1 MKNELNLFTNGYMPW
16 YPRNWWSNIK
26 YFFRA
31 IKWGWQRAIRGYSD
45 YDTWDLDI
53 YYSRMMIAS
62 LSQFRA
68 ETMGYPGYME
78 NIEEW
83 YEILDKIILL
93 LKQSNE
99 DEPLEEKNELAEWY
113 EEYVMTKPFNLTV
126 VDKVGQITQRKEDE
140 ETKAKIQKYYKREEE
155 LYEIRK
161 QKLKEA
167 FELMAEYF
175 GHLWW

>member
-16 YPRNWWSNIK
+16 YPRNWWDNIK
-26 YFFRA
+26 HFFRA
-31 IKWGWQRAIRGYSD
+31 IKLGWQRATKGYSD

-68 ETMGYPGYME
+68 EVKGYPAYME
-78 NIEEW
+78 SIEDW
-83 YEILDKIILL
+83 YAILDKIIFL
-93 LKQSNE
+93 LKQANE

-113 EEYVMTKPFNLTV
+113 EEHLETRTLSFVEVKNGVRKYVDN
-126 VDKVGQITQRKEDE
+126 DDE
-140 ETKAKIQKYYKREEE
+140 ETKAKVMQYYKREGE
-155 LYEIRK
+155 LDEIRK
-161 QKLKEA
+161 QKRKEA
-167 FELMAEYF
+167 FELLAEYF